1 MSLLCL
7 ERVGRR
13 HRQGLHERV
22 VLRDVS
28 LELDRGELVAVWGL
42 RLSGRTTL
50 LRIAAGIEPPDSGKV
65 RFDGH
70 DLSRGGDALGS
81 GIGYCHR
88 ASRPAEARGI
98 LDELMVSQLARGIP
112 QPSARK
118 RSWAALERTGASD
131 CAAIGSHELDSAEAV
146 RVTLARALVLEPAL
160 LVIDEPTEGV
170 DLLERDPILGLLRS
184 LADDGTAILMA
195 TGESAALAGS
205 DRALSLAGGELCGSA
220 APELAPVVPLRR
232 QPQGHTHPEGREQM
246 AHTQRARDGKQ
257 AGA

>member
-50 LRIAAGIEPPDSGKV
+50 LRIAAGIEPPDSGQV
-65 RFDGH
+65 CFDGH
-70 DLSRGGDALGS
+70 DLYSRGGDALGS

-98 LDELMVSQLARGIP
+98 LDELMVSQLARGIS

-195 TGESAALAGS
+195 TGESAALSGS
-205 DRALSLAGGELCGSA
+205 DRALSLAGGELHGSA
-220 APELAPVVPLRR
+220 ATELAPVVPLRR
-232 QPQGHTHPEGREQM
+232 Q
-246 AHTQRARDGKQ
+246 